1 MQGPPESNRSLK
13 GQRSS
18 GPRSPASR
26 YDGAPDLV
34 LHNARIHVVDAEGS
48 TVDALAIKQQRIV
61 AIGGAAAVR
70 RLASR
75 NTRQVDLGGRTVI
88 PGFVDGHPH
97 LDTVALKL
105 ARPSFE
111 GVKSIDDV
119 LDIVGKAVAQRA
131 PGERLVCN
139 PLAEEPDVFR
149 MPGALRE
156 GRWPTRHDLDRVAP
170 NHPVVIPSPI
180 LVAPGVAIVNTA
192 ALDAA
197 GIGRNTSAPEGV
209 EIDRDERGEAT
220 GVFRDFTFPKRVE
233 RTFFPWIFELSDD
246 ELTRALRAGVH
257 AFNAAGVTAIYEG
270 HGLPPGPQR
279 AYLRL
284 WDERA
289 LTVRTYF
296 VIQFPP
302 ALFDDPRGA
311 DAFIAQ
317 TARYAGG
324 QGFGDETLRF
334 GGLGFSFDSA
344 SAIGASLMREPY
356 VGARGVPW
364 TGVQHTSDA
373 KFRDVLFKVA
383 RAGLRAQVQAA
394 GGAAIDKVLAMYE
407 EIDREAP
414 LLGKRWVI
422 EHCQFPSPGNMAT
435 CRRLGVI
442 PTSTTNFL
450 WLHGSIYV
458 RCFGRKLAEAAVPF
472 KAWLDAGVPVVQST
486 DGRPYRPLFAYWQ
499 SLARRDGLTGEVL
512 GTAGQKLSRLE
523 ALRLYTTHGAAVAF
537 WDDRLGSLEA
547 GKLADL
553 VVLSDDIMTID
564 EDRIPETRVLAT
576 LVGGRPLH
584 DTGLFEGVADSPRT
598 GG

>member
-1 MQGPPESNRSLK
+1 MTGERRSR
-13 GQRSS
+13 QRGRTS
-18 GPRSPASR
+18 G
-26 YDGAPDLV
+26 YDAAPNLI
-34 LHNARIHVVDAEGS
+34 LENARIHVLDAAGS
-48 TVDALAIKQQRIV
+48 TVEALAIKQGRIV
-61 AIGGAAAVR
+61 ATGGAAEVR

-75 NTRQVDLGGRTVI
+75 STRRVDLDGRTVI
-88 PGFVDGHPH
+88 PGFFDGHPH
-97 LDTVALKL
+97 MDTVAVKL
-105 ARPSFE
+105 TRPSFE

-119 LDIVGKAVAQRA
+119 LDIVGKAVAQRPA
-131 PGERLVCN
+131 GERIVCN
-139 PLAEEPDVFR
+139 PLAEEPEVFR
-149 MPGALRE
+149 LPGSLRE

-170 NHPVVIPSPI
+170 KHPVVIQSPI
-180 LVAPGVAIVNTA
+180 LVAPGVAIANTA
-192 ALDAA
+192 ALAAA
-197 GIGRNTSAPEGV
+197 GIGRDTSAPEGV
-209 EIDRDERGEAT
+209 EIDRDERGEPT

-233 RTFFPWIFELSDD
+233 RAFFPWIFELSDD
-246 ELTRALRAGVH
+246 ELTRALRAGVQ

-284 WDERA
+284 WDEGA

-296 VIQFPP
+296 VVQFPP
-302 ALFDDPRGA
+302 ALFDDPAGA
-311 DAFIAQ
+311 DAFIAH
-317 TARYAGG
+317 TARYAAGR
-324 QGFGDETLRF
+324 GFGDDALRF

-373 KFRDVLFKVA
+373 KFRDVLWKVA

-394 GGAAIDKVLAMYE
+394 GGAAIDKVLGMYE
-407 EIDREAP
+407 EIDREIP
-414 LLGKRWVI
+414 LPGKRWVL
-422 EHCQFPSPGNMAT
+422 EHCQFPSPANMAT

-458 RCFGRKLAEAAVPF
+458 RCFGRELAEAAVPF

-499 SLARRDGLTGEVL
+499 SLARHDGLTGEVL
-512 GTAGQKLSRLE
+512 GQADQKLSRLE
-523 ALRLYTTHGAAVAF
+523 ALRLYTIHGARAAF
-537 WDDRLGSLEA
+537 WEDRLGSLEP

-564 EDRIPETRVLAT
+564 KDRIPETQVLAT
-576 LVGGRPLH
+576 LVGGRAVH
-584 DTGLFEGVADSPRT
+584 DTGLFDGAADGPRT

>member
-1 MQGPPESNRSLK
+1 MTGEHRSRA
-13 GQRSS
+13 QRRTSEHD
-18 GPRSPASR
+18 A
-26 YDGAPDLV
+26 APDLI
-34 LHNARIHVVDAEGS
+34 LHSARIHVVDADGS
-48 TVDALAIKQQRIV
+48 TVEALAMKQDRIV
-61 AIGGAAAVR
+61 ATGSVAEIR
-70 RLASR
+70 RLASPK
-75 NTRQVDLGGRTVI
+75 TRLVDLGGRTVI

-97 LDTVALKL
+97 MDTVAVKL
-105 ARPSFE
+105 TRPSFE

-119 LDIVGKAVAQRA
+119 LDIVAKAVAQRPA
-131 PGERLVCN
+131 GERIVCN
-139 PLAEEPDVFR
+139 PLAEEPEVFR
-149 MPGALRE
+149 LPGTLRE

-170 NHPVVIPSPI
+170 KHPVVIQSPI
-180 LVAPGVAIVNTA
+180 LVAPGVAIANTA
-192 ALDAA
+192 ALAAA
-197 GIGRNTSAPEGV
+197 GVGRDTAAPEGV
-209 EIDRDERGEAT
+209 EIDRDERGEPT

-233 RTFFPWIFELSDD
+233 RAFFPWVFELSD
-246 ELTRALRAGVH
+246 ENLIRALGTGVRV
-257 AFNAAGVTAIYEG
+257 FNAAGVTAIYEG
-270 HGLPPGPQR
+270 HGLPPSPQR

-284 WDERA
+284 WDEGA

-296 VIQFPP
+296 VVQFPP
-302 ALFDDPRGA
+302 ALFDDPAGA
-311 DAFIAQ
+311 DAFIAH
-317 TARYAGG
+317 TARYAAGR
-324 QGFGDETLRF
+324 GFGDDTLRF

-344 SAIGASLMREPY
+344 SAIGASLMRAPY

-373 KFRDVLFKVA
+373 KFRDVLWKVA

-394 GGAAIDKVLAMYE
+394 GGAAIDKVLGMYE
-407 EIDREAP
+407 EIDREIP
-414 LLGKRWVI
+414 LLGKRWVL
-422 EHCQFPSPGNMAT
+422 EHCQFPSPANMAA

-458 RCFGRKLAEAAVPF
+458 RCFGRELAEAAVPF

-499 SLARRDGLTGEVL
+499 SLARHDGLTGEVL
-512 GTAGQKLSRLE
+512 GKAGQKLSRLE

-537 WDDRLGSLEA
+537 WEDRLGSLEP

-576 LVGGRPLH
+576 LVGGRPVH
-584 DTGLFEGVADSPRT
+584 DTGLFDGAADGRRT